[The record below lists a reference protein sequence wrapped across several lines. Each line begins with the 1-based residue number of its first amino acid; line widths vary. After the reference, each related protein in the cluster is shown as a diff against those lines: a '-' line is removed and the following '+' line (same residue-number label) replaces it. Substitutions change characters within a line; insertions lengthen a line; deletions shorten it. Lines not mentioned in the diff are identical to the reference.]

1 MGKIQRTCLEIQG
14 LCPTFAVRKQKGQD
28 SKLPANQTNNRYMSG
43 ALKEVRNRIK
53 SVQSTQQI
61 TKAMKMVSAAKLRR
75 AQDAIT
81 QMRPYAQKLQEMLS
95 NIVSNS
101 DGDVAMDLA
110 AERPVEKVLVIVVT
124 SDRGLCGG
132 YNSNLIKLAKTVIKE
147 KYPSQFSAGNVRVLP
162 IGKKGYEHFNKNG
175 FKVVDAYWDIF
186 TGLSF
191 DRVQAAAKY
200 AMDAFA
206 AKEIDAVDVVYSEFK
221 NAATQRFI
229 AEPFLPVQKVVAEK
243 GQKKADFIFEPNQ
256 AVLIAELMPKILN
269 TQLYK
274 AVLDANASEHGARM
288 TAMDKASDNANELLK
303 TLKISYNRARQA
315 AITTELTEIVSGA
328 AALQG

>member
-1 MGKIQRTCLEIQG
+1 
-14 LCPTFAVRKQKGQD
+14 
-28 SKLPANQTNNRYMSG
+28 MSG

-81 QMRPYAQKLQEMLS
+81 QMRPYAQKLQEMLA
-95 NIVSNS
+95 NIVSS
-101 DGDVAMDLA
+101 GEGDVNIDLA
-110 AERPVEKVLVIVVT
+110 VERPVEKVLIIVVT

-132 YNSNLIKLAKTVIKE
+132 YNSNLIKLAKQVIAD
-147 KYPSQFSAGNVRVLP
+147 KYSSQQQKGNVQILP
-162 IGKKGYEHFNKNG
+162 IGKKGYEHFAKNKFNVIDK
-175 FKVVDAYWDIF
+175 FWDIF

-191 DRVQAAAKY
+191 DKVQAAAQY
-200 AMDAFA
+200 ARDAFA
-206 AKEIDAVDVVYSEFK
+206 NKEFDAVEVIYSEFK
-221 NAATQRFI
+221 NAATQQFI
-229 AEPFLPVQKVVAEK
+229 AEQFLPVKKVEAQA
-243 GQKKADFIFEPNQ
+243 GQKKADFIYEPGK
-256 AVLIAELMPKILN
+256 AELVTELIPKILN

-303 TLKISYNRARQA
+303 SLKISYNRARQA